1 LRGAATPI
9 RRLALIFRH
18 RQFLPRSAAVLLA
31 CWALALISPELY
43 RVGNTLFSLGLS
55 VNNNGVIVDVTDP
68 FPSPDQSPAAIA
80 GLVAGDRIDLE
91 KMNCLHPRSAA
102 CAAIMPVMGDDG
114 EMGYTR
120 ANFQAAF
127 DVLAGPD
134 ATPRVVLLR
143 AAPAAMPWLDRLLLL
158 AGTIAGFIV
167 IGGAFFLV
175 WQRPGRMSWGFF
187 LYAIWFNPGQ
197 DYTFYT
203 LLQPWPAAL
212 LTEQL
217 WEAVIQGAAYA
228 GLLIFAIRFPT
239 GETTPSWRR
248 IERALPWLG
257 GVIAI
262 CTACTGANLFT
273 IPSEGLNQIVF
284 SSGFVFDAAAIAV
297 LLLRLPSLPPQDEQR
312 MRWAI
317 AGCVIGIPCFLV
329 AELCSSTSL
338 PVEILGV
345 TPPQSVPAVLY
356 LLQGVMIY
364 FVGIALY
371 RRRVVSVAIPLR
383 RGATLTGL
391 TFLLGVPILY
401 LHEAITRYTESRD
414 LPSWIWGLFIGPL
427 VLVVLARLHEFAT
440 EYTERAFNRRYHLAR
455 ETLHKATLA
464 IAKAADFTAIDA
476 VLTEAP
482 AAALRLASVAVFRMV
497 DRTLHRVGPSIG
509 WSGTDLQQLDPAQ
522 YPAFFARLLDE
533 KPVPLPRNEW
543 DRPNVPRDDL
553 YPCLAVPIR
562 GGVTESIAVIFCG
575 PHLSGADISFD
586 ERELLQDFAARAAL
600 SYDRVEANQLRQEIQ
615 ELRAALS
622 RRESSSFSE
631 EKPGR

>member
-1 LRGAATPI
+1 
-9 RRLALIFRH
+9 
-18 RQFLPRSAAVLLA
+18 VLLA
-31 CWALALISPELY
+31 CWALALIGPELY
-43 RVGNTLFSLGLS
+43 RVGNTLSSLGLS

-68 FPSPDQSPAAIA
+68 FPSPGQSPAAIA
-80 GLVAGDRIDLE
+80 GLMPGDRIDLK
-91 KMNCLHPRSAA
+91 KMNCFHPRSAA

-120 ANFQAAF
+120 ANFQAAY
-127 DVLAGPD
+127 DILAGPD
-134 ATPRVVLLR
+134 ATPRIVLLR
-143 AAPAAMPWLDRLLLL
+143 AAPAPMPWLDRLLLL
-158 AGTIAGFIV
+158 AATIAGFIV
-167 IGGAFFLV
+167 IGGALFLV
-175 WQRPGRMSWGFF
+175 WRRPGRMSWGFF

-228 GLLIFAIRFPT
+228 GLLSFAIRFPT
-239 GETTPSWRR
+239 GSIAPAWRR
-248 IERALPWLG
+248 IERAIPWLG
-257 GVIAI
+257 GLIAI
-262 CTACTGANLFT
+262 CTAGAGANLFT
-273 IPSEGLNQIVF
+273 IPTETLNQIVF
-284 SSGFVFDAAAIAV
+284 GSGFVFDAAAIAV

-338 PVEILGV
+338 PVELLGV
-345 TPPQSVPAVLY
+345 TPPQAVPAVLF

-371 RRRVVSVAIPLR
+371 RQRVVSVAIPLR

-391 TFLLGVPILY
+391 TFLLGVPVLY
-401 LHEAITRYTESRD
+401 LHEEITRYTERRE
-414 LPSWIWGLFIGPL
+414 LPSWIWGLIIGPL
-427 VLVVLARLHEFAT
+427 VLVMLARLQEFAA
-440 EYTERAFNRRYHLAR
+440 EYTERAFNRRYHRAR
-455 ETLHKATLA
+455 ETLHEASLA
-464 IAKAADFTAIDA
+464 IAKAGDFAAIDA
-476 VLTEAP
+476 ILTQAP

-497 DRTLHRVGPSIG
+497 DGVLHRVGPSIG
-509 WSGTDLQQLDPAQ
+509 WTGTDLQQLDPAQ
-522 YPAFFARLLDE
+522 YPALIAQLLEE
-533 KPVPLPRNEW
+533 KPVRLPRNAW
-543 DRPNVPRDDL
+543 DRPNLPRDDL
-553 YPCLAVPIR
+553 YPCLAVPMR

-586 ERELLQDFAARAAL
+586 ERQLLHDFAARAAL

-615 ELRAALS
+615 ELRAALR
-622 RRESSSFSE
+622 RRESSSVAE
-631 EKPGR
+631 AKAWPPEQPKRLP

>member
-1 LRGAATPI
+1 
-9 RRLALIFRH
+9 
-18 RQFLPRSAAVLLA
+18 LPRLAAVLLA
-31 CWALALISPELY
+31 CWALALIGPELY
-43 RVGNTLFSLGLS
+43 RVGNTLSSLGLS

-68 FPSPDQSPAAIA
+68 FPSPGQSPAAIA
-80 GLVAGDRIDLE
+80 GLMPGDRIDLK
-91 KMNCLHPRSAA
+91 KMNCFHPRSAA

-120 ANFQAAF
+120 ANFQAAY
-127 DVLAGPD
+127 DILAGPD
-134 ATPRVVLLR
+134 ATPRIVLLR
-143 AAPAAMPWLDRLLLL
+143 AAPAPMPWLDRLLLL
-158 AGTIAGFIV
+158 AATIAGFIV
-167 IGGAFFLV
+167 IGGALFLV
-175 WQRPGRMSWGFF
+175 WRRPGRMSWGFF

-228 GLLIFAIRFPT
+228 GLLSFAIRFPT
-239 GETTPSWRR
+239 GSIAPAWRR
-248 IERALPWLG
+248 IERAIPWLG
-257 GVIAI
+257 GLIAI
-262 CTACTGANLFT
+262 CTAGAGANLFT
-273 IPSEGLNQIVF
+273 IPTETLNQIVF
-284 SSGFVFDAAAIAV
+284 GSGFVFDAAAIAV

-338 PVEILGV
+338 PVELLGV
-345 TPPQSVPAVLY
+345 TPPQAVPAVLF

-371 RRRVVSVAIPLR
+371 RQRVVSVAIPLR

-391 TFLLGVPILY
+391 TFLLGVPVLY
-401 LHEAITRYTESRD
+401 LHEEITRYTERRE
-414 LPSWIWGLFIGPL
+414 LPSWIWGLIIGPL
-427 VLVVLARLHEFAT
+427 VLVMLARLQEFAA
-440 EYTERAFNRRYHLAR
+440 EYTERAFNRRYHRAR
-455 ETLHKATLA
+455 ETLHEASLA
-464 IAKAADFTAIDA
+464 IAKAGDFAAIDA
-476 VLTEAP
+476 ILTQAP

-497 DRTLHRVGPSIG
+497 DGVLHRVGPSIG
-509 WSGTDLQQLDPAQ
+509 WTGTDLQQLDPAQ
-522 YPAFFARLLDE
+522 YPALIAQLLEE
-533 KPVPLPRNEW
+533 KPVRLPRNAW
-543 DRPNVPRDDL
+543 DRPNLPRDDL
-553 YPCLAVPIR
+553 YPCLAVPMR

-586 ERELLQDFAARAAL
+586 ERQLLHDFAARAAL

-615 ELRAALS
+615 ELRAALR
-622 RRESSSFSE
+622 RRESSSVAE
-631 EKPGR
+631 AKAWPPEQPKRLP